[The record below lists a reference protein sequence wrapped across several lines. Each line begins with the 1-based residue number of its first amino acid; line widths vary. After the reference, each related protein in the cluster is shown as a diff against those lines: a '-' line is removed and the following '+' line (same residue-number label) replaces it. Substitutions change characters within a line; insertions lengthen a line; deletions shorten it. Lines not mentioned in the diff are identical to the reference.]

1 MSLNIVIEAGTYTG
15 NAGTNAISIGWQPAL
30 VMTMALYGGSP
41 GNRGGNLK
49 IAGMSDDDYMEQT
62 SVGSYETANGITLG
76 SDGFSLGSDASH
88 NGSTD
93 DYAYWAVRQGP
104 HIDTGSYTG
113 GGSSQGITTGRQ
125 PRGVI
130 IAQIDGTIRSFWK
143 SGAESGAT
151 CLEYQ
156 TSVNSVSAVTITS
169 TGFTAEG
176 NADASGQSYI
186 WAALYNDET
195 THWFAGSYAGNSST
209 QTITQQGQPNVLFI
223 LDATDGMVCYV
234 VTGIIAGDAGILG
247 GNWTYSSTDFPTL
260 VSTGFS
266 LAAANLN
273 TTGNT
278 YFYVAGFQ

>member
-1 MSLNIVIEAGTYTG
+1 MSLNIVIDTGTYVG

-30 VMTMALYGGSP
+30 VMTMSLYGGSP

-62 SVGSYETANGITLG
+62 SVGSYGTASGLTLD
-76 SDGFSLGSDASH
+76 SDGFTLGSDASH
-88 NGSTD
+88 NGNTN
-93 DYAYWAVRQGP
+93 DYAYFAVRQGP
-104 HIDTGSYTG
+104 HADTGSYTG
-113 GGSSQGITTGRQ
+113 GGSSQSVTTGRQ
-125 PRGVI
+125 PEAII
-130 IAQIDGTIRSFWK
+130 IAQTDGTVRSFWK

-156 TSVNSVSAVTITS
+156 TAVNGVSAVTITS
-169 TGFTAEG
+169 TGFTVEG

-186 WAALYNDET
+186 WVALYNDET
-195 THWFAGSYAGNSST
+195 IHWFAGSYAGNSST
-209 QTITQQGQPNVLFI
+209 QTITQQGQPSVLII
-223 LDATDGMVCYV
+223 LNSTDGEICF
-234 VTGIIAGDAGILG
+234 VTPGFTAGDAGILA
-247 GNWTYSSTDFPTL
+247 GNWTFSSVDYPTL